1 MTAAGFLSTALLST
15 TLRSATLLFA
25 GLLFATRLSAGPL
38 GSAPKPRSAPASFTS
53 AQAYQGRFDYIQEC
67 GECHAGDLGGQ
78 FGPAL
83 RGPDSN
89 VPWQTPADVWSFMI
103 AQMPVG
109 NAGGLSQAEYLDIE
123 AFLLQQ
129 NGRKPGDR
137 RLTLAGIKADREALD
152 AGR

>member
-1 MTAAGFLSTALLST
+1 MSRTRTASGFVPPTLPSTALLST
-15 TLRSATLLFA
+15 VPLLAALLFA
-25 GLLFATRLSAGPL
+25 GPL
-38 GSAPKPRSAPASFTS
+38 GAATKPRPGPASFTS

-67 GECHAGDLGGQ
+67 GECHAGELGGQ

-89 VPWQTPADVWSFMI
+89 VPWQTPAAVWSFMT

-129 NGRKPGDR
+129 NGRKPGR
-137 RLTLAGIKADREALD
+137 ERLTLAAIEADPDPLDADR
-152 AGR
+152 

>member
-1 MTAAGFLSTALLST
+1 LL
-15 TLRSATLLFA
+15 
-25 GLLFATRLSAGPL
+25 GDPL
-38 GSAPKPRSAPASFTS
+38 GAASKPRPAPASFTS
-53 AQAYQGRFDYIQEC
+53 AQAYQGRFDYIEQC

-89 VPWQTPADVWSFMI
+89 LPWQTPADVWSFMV

-109 NAGGLSQAEYLDIE
+109 NAGGLPREQYLDIE

-129 NGRKPGDR
+129 NGRKPGR
-137 RLTLAGIKADREALD
+137 ERLTLAALEADPDALD
-152 AGR
+152 VDR